1 MDVTTAATLS
11 GLSGVVLGAGAILA
25 ARVTERQQHAAP
37 EPAEPTL
44 PAGVGDV
51 LSVLRSSGI
60 VLDRS
65 DAVVNNSPAAV
76 VHGLVRGNELVHNEL
91 KHLAR
96 QVRRDGVIREAELDL
111 ARAPSGQARAYV
123 RARVA
128 PLGSA
133 HVLLLIEDM
142 TAARRV
148 DEVRRD
154 FIANVSHELKTPV
167 GGISLLSEAVL
178 DAKDDPEAIAR
189 FAGRMRVEAS
199 RLSRLVTEIIDL
211 SRLQTVDPMAES
223 ARVDIGRVVGEA
235 LDRTKLAA
243 EDNQVELAAVTDP
256 GAMVYG
262 DEDLLV
268 TAVHNLLSNAV
279 TYSEPGTR
287 VTVRV
292 VRDQDTVQVAVTDQG
307 SGIPE
312 DDLGRVFE
320 RFYRVDSARSRAT
333 GGTGL
338 GLAIV
343 KHICENHG
351 GHVSVWSHP
360 GQGSTFTMSLPAAQP
375 EPDDALDPLPA
386 HPEGTP

>member
-1 MDVTTAATLS
+1 VDVTTAATLS
-11 GLSGVVLGAGAILA
+11 GLAGVAIGATAILA
-25 ARVTERQQHAAP
+25 ARFTEREQRAGPPTA
-37 EPAEPTL
+37 EPAL
-44 PAGVGDV
+44 PAGVADV
-51 LSVLRSSGI
+51 LAVLRSSGI
-60 VLDRS
+60 VLDSS
-65 DAVVNNSPAAV
+65 DAVVNTSPAAV
-76 VHGLVRGNELVHNEL
+76 VHGLVRGHELVHAEL
-91 KHLAR
+91 RHLAR

-111 ARAPSGQARAYV
+111 ARAPAGQARTYV

-189 FAGRMRVEAS
+189 FAGRMRVEAD
-199 RLSRLVTEIIDL
+199 RLARLVTEIIDL
-211 SRLQTVDPMAES
+211 SRLQTVDPMADS
-223 ARVDIGRVVGEA
+223 ALVDIGRVVGEA

-243 EDNQVELAAVTDP
+243 EDNRIELVAVVDP
-256 GAMVYG
+256 GASVYG

-279 TYSEPGTR
+279 TYSDVNTR

-292 VRDQDTVQVAVTDQG
+292 SRDQDMVQVAVTDQG
-307 SGIPE
+307 SGIPAE
-312 DDLGRVFE
+312 DLGRVFE
-320 RFYRVDSARSRAT
+320 RFYRVDAARSRST

-351 GHVSVWSHP
+351 GHVAVWSQP
-360 GQGSTFTMSLPAAQP
+360 GHGSTFTMSLPSAQRLPDIIEP
-375 EPDDALDPLPA
+375 EPAR
-386 HPEGTP
+386 HEGTP